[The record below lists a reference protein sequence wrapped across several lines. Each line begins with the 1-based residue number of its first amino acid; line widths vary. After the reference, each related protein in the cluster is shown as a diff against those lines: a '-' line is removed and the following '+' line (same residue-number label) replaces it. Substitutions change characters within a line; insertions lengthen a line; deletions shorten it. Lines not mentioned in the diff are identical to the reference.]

1 MNMRELIC
9 FLSLLAAG
17 SFALAESGAEP
28 NQTGDENAPK
38 VSAGITELNRILDE
52 NFSKV
57 AACIEKTSRAANI
70 HEATDAQKLTGQAL
84 KSLNQELSHWG
95 TRNFQVM
102 GQVHLKIHNNFPDS
116 NSSDEAKQWFAI
128 LNRVQYLR
136 ERLEGPRTSLN
147 NLILTLRIR
156 AFPVRP
162 AGSRASCLGCSGD
175 RFRAWSSRNEPTNL

>member
-1 MNMRELIC
+1 MDMRELIC

-57 AACIEKTSRAANI
+57 AACIEKASRAANI
-70 HEATDAQKLTGQAL
+70 HEATDAQNLTGQAL
-84 KSLNQELSHWG
+84 KSLNQELSHWHS
-95 TRNFQVM
+95 RNFQVM

-128 LNRVQYLR
+128 LNRISVFEGEVRGAQ
-136 ERLEGPRTSLN
+136 EQLEQLDFDPADPGFSSATGRIKSELLGLQRGPLQG
-147 NLILTLRIR
+147 LFIQ
-156 AFPVRP
+156 
-162 AGSRASCLGCSGD
+162 
-175 RFRAWSSRNEPTNL
+175 E

>member
-57 AACIEKTSRAANI
+57 AACIEKASRAANI
-70 HEATDAQKLTGQAL
+70 HEATDAQNLTGQAL
-84 KSLNQELSHWG
+84 KSLNQELSHWHS
-95 TRNFQVM
+95 RNFQVM

-116 NSSDEAKQWFAI
+116 NSSDEAKRWFAI
-128 LNRVQYLR
+128 LNRISVFEGEVRGAQDQ
-136 ERLEGPRTSLN
+136 LEQDFDPADPGFSSATGRIKSELLGLQRGPLQG
-147 NLILTLRIR
+147 LVIQ
-156 AFPVRP
+156 
-162 AGSRASCLGCSGD
+162 
-175 RFRAWSSRNEPTNL
+175 E